1 MRRASESL
9 AQASMNLPDLDD
21 LFERG
26 ADKVRKALPRVF
38 AKWAQTWIF
47 LHSGEEVSVGQDLR
61 LKQGGQIKI

>member
-1 MRRASESL
+1 VRRASESL

-47 LHSGEEVSVGQDLR
+47 LYGGQDVSVR
-61 LKQGGQIKI
+61 